1 MKRFQQMLKLFLVVA
16 LLGMSAVVA
25 QTGGTLSGRVTDAQS
40 GEYLP
45 GANVILEGTNIGGAT
60 DREGSF
66 RLVNIPAGNY
76 TLVAHYI
83 GYNDYS
89 SEVVV
94 ATDIT
99 VTQNVGM
106 SIGYVE
112 MGDVVVEGLRQGAV
126 KALSMQKNANNI
138 KNVVSQEQMEAF
150 PDANVA
156 EVIQRIPG
164 VHIERSGGEGRYVLI
179 RGTEPRLSTITVN
192 GAALATSRQQ
202 ERYSQLD
209 VMGSNQMAMIE
220 VVKALTPDMD
230 ANSVGG
236 AVNVITRSAFDNA
249 GRKAK
254 VTIGSGY
261 TGLGGKF
268 MGQAK
273 LNYSDIF
280 ANGKLGYNI
289 TANWDRK
296 QKDQDGMEYDWD
308 DAEDVSGNEIPYAI
322 TDIFQNASQIT
333 KTRLGVGGGLE
344 YRPSPGNRFYTSLM
358 WNKYADDNARTRI
371 RVRVDK
377 GDYLNPEG
385 TLTEK
390 SRIIREHKYRI
401 EDLFQSH
408 YTFGGE
414 HELGNSKLD
423 YSVAYS
429 EAKEEHIPQLES
441 EWDFSEK
448 VNLNMDMDNP
458 ETVKYTMMN
467 GDFDE
472 AEMKALFLDP
482 TQYEFSEFDWREQL
496 STNNNTVAGANYE
509 MPMNLAGFPTKI
521 KVGGKYTAIFKNRS
535 DTRIK
540 YDWEGD
546 EDLTLDM
553 WESDQVRDDFMND
566 NYEFGPIIDP
576 DQPIEFLEA
585 NMADFDGSI
594 DEWDSY
600 GGSYEINENV
610 MAGYAMAN
618 VDLGRFHFIGGA
630 RYEMTSNEFLGTNLI
645 FDDDGDYESHA
656 PVDETRDYNNIFPM
670 FHLNHDL
677 TANTKLRVAY
687 TSTMSRPNYYDLAPY
702 FFANEKKEEIRA
714 GNKDL
719 EPTMSSNIDFMAEHY
734 LSGIGLVSG
743 SFFYKDLTNIIFERT
758 NEIEDTASPYNG
770 WDIEHPVNGGDATLF
785 GYELSLQQELTF
797 LPGALSGLGVNVN
810 YTHTWAEAELLH
822 PKEGEDPRKGFLPGQ
837 AGDAANLSLSY
848 ETGRFSSHLSYSY
861 QGAFLTEVGKDED
874 HDEWMNSHSQI
885 DFTGNFKVAS
895 GLNVFLDLV
904 NLTNEPKLE
913 YMGNSDRLIKVSYY
927 GFTSRLGVKYSL

>member
-1 MKRFQQMLKLFLVVA
+1 MKKFQQMLKLFIVVA
-16 LLGMSAVVA
+16 LVGMSFVIG
-25 QTGGTLSGRVTDAQS
+25 QTSGTLSGRVTDGES

-45 GANVILEGTNIGGAT
+45 GANVILEGTNIGAAT
-60 DREGSF
+60 DREGNF
-66 RLVNIPAGNY
+66 RIVNVPAGSYN
-76 TLVAHYI
+76 LVAHYI
-83 GYNDYS
+83 GYDDYAA
-89 SEVVV
+89 EVV
-94 ATDIT
+94 ALNGIT
-99 VTQNVGM
+99 TSHNVGM
-106 SIGYVE
+106 SVGYVE
-112 MGDVVVEGLRQGAV
+112 LGDVIVEGMRQGAV
-126 KALSMQKNANNI
+126 KALSMQRNADNI
-138 KNVVSQEQMEAF
+138 MNVVSQEQMEAF

-156 EVIQRIPG
+156 EVIQRVPG
-164 VHIERSGGEGRYVLI
+164 VHIQRSGGEGRYVLI
-179 RGTEPRLSTITVN
+179 RGTEPRLSTVTVN
-192 GAALATSRQQ
+192 GATLATSRQE

-209 VMGSNQMAMIE
+209 AMGSNQMAMIE

-236 AVNVITRSAFDNA
+236 ALNIITRSAFDYS

-254 VTIGSGY
+254 VTLGSGY
-261 TGLGGKF
+261 TGLGGKT

-273 LNYSDIF
+273 FNYSDILP
-280 ANGKLGYNI
+280 NGKIGYNV

-296 QKDQDGMEYDWD
+296 EKNQDGMEWDWD
-308 DAEDVSGNEIPYAI
+308 DTEDVSGNEIPYAI
-322 TDIFQNASQIT
+322 TDIFQNASQLT
-333 KTRLGVGGGLE
+333 KTRLGIGGGLE
-344 YRPSPGNRFYTSLM
+344 FRPSQGNRFYTSLM
-358 WNKYADDNARTRI
+358 WNKFSDDNARTRTRI
-371 RVRVDK
+371 RVDK

-401 EDLFQSH
+401 EDVFQSH

-414 HELGNSKLD
+414 HELGSSKLD

-448 VNLNMDMDNP
+448 VNLNLDLTDP
-458 ETVKYTMMN
+458 EFTKFTMVN
-467 GDFDE
+467 GDFNE
-472 AEMKALFLDP
+472 EEMMGLFLDP
-482 TQYEFSEFDWREQL
+482 TQYEFGEFDWREQR
-496 STNNNTVAGANYE
+496 SKNTNMVGGVNYE
-509 MPMNLAGFPTKI
+509 LPMNLAGYPSKI
-521 KVGGKYTAIFKNRS
+521 KVGGKYTAAYKDRN

-553 WESDQVRDDFMND
+553 WESDLVRDDFMED
-566 NYEFGPIIDP
+566 NYKFGPIIDP
-576 DQPIEFLEA
+576 KLPIEFLDA
-585 NMADFDGSI
+585 NMDDFDPTI
-594 DEWDSY
+594 DEWDTY

-618 VDLGRFHFIGGA
+618 IDLGRFHVIGGA
-630 RYEMTSNEFLGTNLI
+630 RYEMTNNEFLGTNLI

-822 PKEGEDPRKGFLPGQ
+822 PKEGMDPRKGFLPGQ